1 MTIPRTC
8 DVHQDAGAR
17 GEDTPRLGQLGEVVP
32 GCERGGLQQ
41 FA

>member
-8 DVHQDAGAR
+8 DVRQDAGAR

-32 GCERGGLQQ
+32 GKRSGLQQ
-41 FA
+41 LA